1 MAECSHDSKKNPYFI
16 QKIPGSARLWYQD
29 LPEWTIMFRALLI
42 THTGIPDVIYRSALQ
57 RVTFCSYSCIQ
68 WFNWHHQLCNC
79 FCKIPR
85 YLIVLT
91 DVLIIYIS
99 ETVLLPLML
108 LMHWMQLLLTAPSIC
123 WPHVY
128 EPSQL
133 T

>member
-1 MAECSHDSKKNPYFI
+1 MAECSNDSKKNPYFI
-16 QKIPGSARLWYQD
+16 QKIPGSARL
-29 LPEWTIMFRALLI
+29 WTIMFRALLI

-91 DVLIIYIS
+91 DVLIIYIFQKLCS
-99 ETVLLPLML
+99 PYVVDALNATVTDGPFDML
-108 LMHWMQLLLTAPSIC
+108 TTCIWALTVNIMIC
-123 WPHVY
+123 
-128 EPSQL
+128 
-133 T
+133 TF